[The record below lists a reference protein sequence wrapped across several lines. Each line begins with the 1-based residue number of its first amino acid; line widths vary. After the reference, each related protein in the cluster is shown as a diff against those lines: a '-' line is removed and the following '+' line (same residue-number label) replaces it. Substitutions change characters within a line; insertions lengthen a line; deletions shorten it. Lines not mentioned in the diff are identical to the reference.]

1 MENASPRLLT
11 DSEIR
16 TRLRNL
22 RGWTHRG
29 RFIVKSYHFKDFVED
44 MRFLNAVARIAEGY
58 QHHPDIKVR
67 YSTVTLSIQTHSEG
81 GVTTWDVELAKR
93 IEGATSQSRKK

>member
-1 MENASPRLLT
+1 MPRLLKNY
-11 DSEIR
+11 EIR
-16 TRLRNL
+16 KQLHNL

-29 RFIVKSYHFKDFVED
+29 RFIVKSYHFRDFVEG
-44 MRFLNAVARIAEGY
+44 MRFVNAVAKIAESY

-81 GVTTWDVELAKR
+81 GVTAWDVGLAKR
-93 IEGATSQSRKK
+93 IEGTASQSRKK

>member
-1 MENASPRLLT
+1 LPRLLT

-16 TRLRNL
+16 KQLGRL

-29 RFIVKSYHFKDFVED
+29 KFLVKSFHFENFMEGI
-44 MRFLNAVARIAEGY
+44 RFLNAVARAAESY

-67 YSTVTLSIQTHSEG
+67 YTTVTLSIQTHSEG
-81 GVTTWDVELAKR
+81 GVTAWDIGLARKIDR
-93 IEGATSQSRKK
+93 ATSKAR